1 MATPDEIN
9 KKIQEEI
16 NKLSGSTK
24 QHWKD
29 ILNNL
34 DMANTS
40 VEALE
45 KLLDNIEN
53 EVEKINKELDYTVKI
68 FDKYIEELLKGNKTL
83 QYHNILLSKTN
94 IITKETQDIRS
105 GEKFA
110 NTSKIQSLQ
119 RENQLNIELLKNT
132 KEQYLGEEKSLD
144 LIQKK
149 INELEKTKNTQG
161 KLTPDNEEE
170 LKNLKIRKQQI
181 PLIQGQITELEGVNK
196 ELKDISKHDKE
207 LNKEL
212 GSGTQLIT
220 KLFGGSKLFGSSLSD
235 AYQTTIRLGQGA
247 KAAGVKFNTA
257 GVYTKLLGN
266 NIKAALGP
274 LAILTF
280 LAEQLISV
288 FSEVDKS
295 TGQLAKDFN
304 ITYTQASNLRS
315 ELNEIAGL
323 SGETAVNTR
332 ALQESMVAIG
342 QSLGSNAKLNEKD
355 LVFMTKMREMAG
367 FTNEEL
373 VSMEKFTLATG
384 GNLEDNT
391 KNLMFAAKTTALNN
405 KVLLNEKDIFRDI
418 SKTSNA
424 VKLSIYG
431 GAEALGRAAAQ
442 AKALGLNL
450 DQVNNIASGLLDF
463 ESSISAELEAQL
475 LTGRD
480 INLEQARLY
489 ALNNDVEGLSR
500 EIAKNVGSI
509 ADFNQMNRLQQEAV
523 AKAVGMQREEL
534 ATMLVDREALKNL
547 SGKDAEDAKKALA
560 AARARGMTEEEIAD
574 SNIQDLM
581 KQQSLQDRFNQSVEK
596 LKEIFVGVAQSLM
609 PVLDALAGV
618 LEIVNLIVKP
628 FAMLNQFAGSIHEY
642 LKPLVAI
649 LTAVGVRMAVIAIRA
664 KATAA
669 ANIIGLS
676 AKTFGLGA
684 IIALAGAGAGLTYL
698 ESNTKFAEGGIVT
711 KPITNATVGEAGPE
725 AIIPLNSPKADKYLG
740 TDKSN
745 TVIAGTGL
753 NNKTNTTQTDNS
765 SMISEL
771 REIKNIL
778 QKTYN
783 LDLTQS
789 SNKSSQTSGAS
800 LAMNIDRL
808 GTTISTNTYKTQ

>member
-1 MATPDEIN
+1 MAANQQLTPQELQKLIDLYEQIDGLSSSAAGSAANNAQNLGNAFNELQRLERAARNLYRTFGHIN
-9 KKIQEEI
+9 ELNQ
-16 NKLSGSTK
+16 
-24 QHWKD
+24 D
-29 ILNNL
+29 ILKAL
-34 DMANTS
+34 KDDTKVLQFHDTLISKANKILRET
-40 VEALE
+40 LE
-45 KLLDNIEN
+45 IR
-53 EVEKINKELDYTVKI
+53 
-68 FDKYIEELLKGNKTL
+68 KG
-83 QYHNILLSKTN
+83 
-94 IITKETQDIRS
+94 ED
-105 GEKFA
+105 FA
-110 NTSKIQSLQ
+110 NISKIKSLQ
-119 RENQLNIELLKNT
+119 RENQLNIELLENIKA
-132 KEQYLGEEKSLD
+132 KQLGNYDSLQTLQDEIDD
-144 LIQKK
+144 L
-149 INELEKTKNTQG
+149 ELIKGLYGSLN
-161 KLTPDNEEE
+161 PNIEEE
-170 LKNLKIRKQQI
+170 LKNLKIRKDQVTT
-181 PLIQGQITELEGVNK
+181 IQGQITELEGVNK

-235 AYQTTIRLGQGA
+235 AYQTTMRLGQGA

-257 GVYTKLLGN
+257 GVFTKLLGN

-274 LAILTF
+274 LAIMTF

-342 QSLGSNAKLNEKD
+342 QSLGSNAVLHKKD

-391 KNLMFAAKTTALNN
+391 KNLMFAAKVAGLNN
-405 KVLLNEKDIFRDI
+405 KVSLNTKDIFRDI

-475 LTGRD
+475 LTGRN

-509 ADFNQMNRLQQEAV
+509 AGFNQMNRLQQEAV

-560 AARARGMTEEEIAD
+560 AARARGMTEEEIAESD
-574 SNIQDLM
+574 IQNLM

-596 LKEIFVGVAQSLM
+596 LKEIFVSVTQSLM
-609 PVLDALAGV
+609 PILDTLAGV

-628 FAMLNQFAGSIHEY
+628 FTWLMDAAGSIHEY
-642 LKPLVAI
+642 LKPIAGIMITAGVASAI
-649 LTAVGVRMAVIAIRA
+649 L
-664 KATAA
+664 KK
-669 ANIIGLS
+669 NLL
-676 AKTFGLGA
+676 K
-684 IIALAGAGAGLTYL
+684 
-698 ESNTKFAEGGIVT
+698 KFLLKEW
-711 KPITNATVGEAGPE
+711 
-725 AIIPLNSPKADKYLG
+725 
-740 TDKSN
+740 
-745 TVIAGTGL
+745 
-753 NNKTNTTQTDNS
+753 
-765 SMISEL
+765 
-771 REIKNIL
+771 KNIL
-778 QKTYN
+778 MIMLLILINKLWN
-783 LDLTQS
+783 I
-789 SNKSSQTSGAS
+789 SNKCK
-800 LAMNIDRL
+800 NIL
-808 GTTISTNTYKTQ
+808 MVIMII

>member
-1 MATPDEIN
+1 MANTPDETN
-9 KKIQEEI
+9 RKIQEEI
-16 NKLSGSTK
+16 NKLSGDTK
-24 QHWKD
+24 RNWQNTFDTLKNSNASLGQMEDLLERLKD
-29 ILNNL
+29 L
-34 DMANTS
+34 
-40 VEALE
+40 VES
-45 KLLDNIEN
+45 
-53 EVEKINKELDYTVKI
+53 INGGLDYTSTA
-68 FDKYIEELLKGNKTL
+68 FN
-83 QYHNILLSKTN
+83 N
-94 IITKETQDIRS
+94 IIKQLKDGLKDGKKVLQFQDTLISKSTKIARDVLEIRKGET
-105 GEKFA
+105 FA
-110 NTSKIQSLQ
+110 DSSKIKSLQ
-119 RENQLNIELLKNT
+119 RENQLNIELLENIKA
-132 KEQYLGEEKSLD
+132 KQLGNYNSLQTLQDEIDD
-144 LIQKK
+144 L
-149 INELEKTKNTQG
+149 ELIKGLYGSLN
-161 KLTPDNEEE
+161 PNIEEE
-170 LKNLKIRKQQI
+170 LKNLKIRKDQVTT
-181 PLIQGQITELEGVNK
+181 IQGQITELEGVNK
-196 ELKDISKHDKE
+196 ELNDISKHDKE

-220 KLFGGSKLFGSSLSD
+220 KLFGGSKLFGSSLSN
-235 AYQTTIRLGQGA
+235 AYQTTMQLGQGA
-247 KAAGVKFNTA
+247 KAAGVQFNTA
-257 GVYTKLLGN
+257 GVFTKLLGN

-274 LAILTF
+274 LAIMTF

-288 FSEVDKS
+288 FSEVDKA

-304 ITYTQASNLRS
+304 ITYSQASNLRS

-355 LVFMTKMREMAG
+355 LVFMTKMREIAG

-373 VSMEKFTLATG
+373 VSMQKLTLATG

-431 GAEALGRAAAQ
+431 GAEGLGRAAAQ

-489 ALNNDVEGLSR
+489 ALNNDMEGLSR
-500 EIAKNVGSI
+500 EIAKNVGSV

-618 LEIVNLIVKP
+618 LQVTSYIANIATNIGKSFEGFGGVLVGLIPV
-628 FAMLNQFAGSIHEY
+628 MLRLGSITQA
-642 LKPLVAI
+642 LALTGFKGAVA
-649 LTAVGVRMAVIAIRA
+649 AIFKSFA
-664 KATAA
+664 S
-669 ANIIGLS
+669 IP
-676 AKTFGLGA
+676 FGLGIPLA
-684 IIALAGAGAGLTYL
+684 IAAVAGLGSL
-698 ESNTKFAEGGIVT
+698 ISSAGTKFAEGGIVT

-745 TVIAGTGL
+745 TGGAGE
-753 NNKTNTTQTDNS
+753 NS
-765 SMISEL
+765 VVKEL
-771 REIKNIL
+771 KEIKNIL

-783 LDLTQS
+783 LDLAQGL
-789 SNKSSQTSGAS
+789 SNPFQAIGTAAS
-800 LAMNIDRL
+800 LAMNVDKL
-808 GTTISTNTYKTQ
+808 GTTINTNTYKTQ